1 MPAPRNRGN
10 AQRRSFTTIF
20 SNEQRYLSLTGLSR
34 DIADASLGTQSN
46 VFERCVTSSLL
57 PSRAAER
64 YAAMLYA
71 RDEPLGV
78 LECIEALA
86 RELSITADEPASE
99 EGLVGFVRY
108 AYDFAI
114 RHRVEIGPCAARRTL
129 AADLEALVDHLSQRE
144 ERGGPEAADRLLTL
158 ISELSGDNEF
168 LRKNWGQVKKVLSYA
183 WEPKSWDGNQD
194 GVMEGSQH
202 NTMDARWRWE
212 AYRRR
217 PLRQMGV
224 HLRSRENQADPRG
237 SGSPSRGIG
246 IPVNRI
252 SESIQWLLSKQQ
264 QVSWSMYMP
273 YGNLYMD
280 HTLAAAKAR
289 TSIESPHRRRTAP

>member
-71 RDEPLGV
+71 RDEALGV

-108 AYDFAI
+108 AYDFAL

-158 ISELSGDNEF
+158 ISELSGDNEVA
-168 LRKNWGQVKKVLSYA
+168 LRDVPYAILSI
-183 WEPKSWDGNQD
+183 WDSLGDKRFAFRTLADAAQAALAGD
-194 GVMEGSQH
+194 GKHIADDPS
-202 NTMDARWRWE
+202 DRWE
-212 AYRRR
+212 FISAAGRIR
-217 PLRQMGV
+217 PIQ
-224 HLRSRENQADPRG
+224 EDPAA
-237 SGSPSRGIG
+237 
-246 IPVNRI
+246 
-252 SESIQWLLSKQQ
+252 LLE
-264 QVSWSMYMP
+264 
-273 YGNLYMD
+273 
-280 HTLAAAKAR
+280 A
-289 TSIESPHRRRTAP
+289 